1 MISKGDVVRRNVCP
15 PRLGKRS
22 ISFFVSRLC
31 FLGRFNS
38 YRFSHELEHLEHPGI
53 QMLAQQLLTNYFR

>member
-1 MISKGDVVRRNVCP
+1 MVSKGNVVRRNVRP
-15 PRLGKRS
+15 SRPRKWS

-38 YRFSHELEHLEHPGI
+38 YRFSHELEHSEYPGI
-53 QMLAQQLLTNYFR
+53 QMLA